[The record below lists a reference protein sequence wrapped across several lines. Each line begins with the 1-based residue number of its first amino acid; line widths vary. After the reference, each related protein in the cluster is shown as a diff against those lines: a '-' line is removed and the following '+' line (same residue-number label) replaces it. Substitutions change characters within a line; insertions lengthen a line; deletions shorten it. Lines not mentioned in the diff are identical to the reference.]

1 MERRG
6 AGGRKRRGRAYR
18 SEGKKRNAAA
28 ETRSRNKRV
37 ARAECGI
44 ERERMRGEGRR
55 ARREKEVYYERG
67 RRKEREKREKEKE
80 KERRGARK
88 EGSKRDD
95 GDRKCER
102 QRGDAGDRVQL
113 PTYGGE
119 GRLVCSGLFHPREP
133 ATPSPQP
140 LFFQRFFRYPRLPL
154 AVSPVSFAP
163 TYESIPSPPFLL
175 HSVFLSLSPQGK
187 TNSPWRVGARA
198 LSFSSLS
205 PTPRVRPS
213 PYQQSSSLVR
223 RFECN

>member
-1 MERRG
+1 MRKKSTTREV
-6 AGGRKRRGRAYR
+6 GGKR
-18 SEGKKRNAAA
+18 
-28 ETRSRNKRV
+28 
-37 ARAECGI
+37 
-44 ERERMRGEGRR
+44 
-55 ARREKEVYYERG
+55 
-67 RRKEREKREKEKE
+67 EREKREKERE
-80 KERRGARK
+80 KERREARK

-175 HSVFLSLSPQGK
+175 RSVFLSLSPQGK

-198 LSFSSLS
+198 LSFCSLS
-205 PTPRVRPS
+205 PLLPASSHRPTSSRPRLCGALNVT
-213 PYQQSSSLVR
+213 
-223 RFECN
+223 N